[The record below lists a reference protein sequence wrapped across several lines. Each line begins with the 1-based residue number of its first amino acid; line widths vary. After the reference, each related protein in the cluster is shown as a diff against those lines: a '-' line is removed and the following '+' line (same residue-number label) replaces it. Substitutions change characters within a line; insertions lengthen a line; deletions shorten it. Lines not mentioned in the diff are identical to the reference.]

1 MPLQRREGVMKRFI
15 EGEDRNQSLL
25 FPEALDDYIAED
37 NPVRV
42 IDVFIDELDLARLG
56 FGRVEPKDTG
66 RPAYHPSMLL
76 KLYVYAYL
84 NRVQSSRRIEREAR
98 RNVELMWLT
107 ERLSPDHKTIAD
119 FRKDNGQ
126 AIRGVC
132 REFVVLCRR
141 LNLFTQALVVI
152 DGSKF
157 KAVNN
162 RDRNF
167 TRAKMKRRLAQV
179 EASLDRYFEQLEQTD
194 REESSLADV
203 KTARLEDK
211 IALLKK
217 EMARLKKLEARMLK
231 APGQQISLTD
241 PDARAMK
248 TRGNGIVGYN
258 VQTAVD
264 AKHHLIVA
272 HEVTNQGSD
281 RTQLSPMA
289 TKAREAMDAEDLTV
303 VADAGYFKNEEILSC
318 HKAGIIANVPKMD
331 TSGKRAKGMFERKD
345 FCYVP
350 DKDEYRCPANEV
362 LKWRMTS
369 EENGLTLHRYWSSA
383 CPACAMKAQCTTGK
397 ERRVTR
403 WEHESILEAMQERMV
418 CDPQIMRVRRQTVEH
433 PYGTLKA
440 WMGATHFLTRTLDRV
455 STEMSLQVI
464 AYNLKRVMNILGI
477 KPLIQ
482 AIQA

>member
-1 MPLQRREGVMKRFI
+1 MKRFI
-15 EGEDRNQSLL
+15 EGEDRNQSTL
-25 FPEALDDYIAED
+25 FPETLDDYIAED

-42 IDVFIDELDLARLG
+42 IDVFVDELDLAQLG
-56 FGRVEPKDTG
+56 FGRVEPKETG

-84 NRVQSSRRIEREAR
+84 NRIQSSRRIEREAR

-179 EASLDRYFEQLEQTD
+179 EASLDRYFEQLEQAD
-194 REESSLADV
+194 REESTLADT

-211 IALLKK
+211 IALLRE
-217 EMARLKKLEARMLK
+217 EMKRLKKHEARMLK

-241 PDARAMK
+241 PDARSMK
-248 TRGNGIVGYN
+248 SRGNGIVGYN

-264 AKHHLIVA
+264 AEHHLIVA
-272 HEVTNQGSD
+272 HEVTNKGSD
-281 RTQLSPMA
+281 RGQLTPMA
-289 TKAREAMDAEDLTV
+289 RQADEAMDAEDLTV
-303 VADAGYFKNEEILSC
+303 IADAGYFKRADILSC
-318 HKAGIIANVPKMD
+318 HEAGITANVPRSPNLGRQ
-331 TSGKRAKGMFERKD
+331 TKGLFGRKD
-345 FCYVP
+345 FHYAP
-350 DKDEYRCPANEV
+350 EKDEYRCPANER
-362 LKWRMTS
+362 LIWRMTS
-369 EENGLTLHRYWSSA
+369 EEAGLMVHRYWSSN
-383 CPACAMKAQCTTGK
+383 CKTCSLKRKCTTSK

-403 WEHESILEAMQERMV
+403 WEHEAILESMQDRLD

-440 WMGATHFLTRTLDRV
+440 WMGSTHFLTRTLNRV
-455 STEMSLQVI
+455 STEMSLHVL
-464 AYNLKRVMNILGI
+464 AYNLRRVMNILGV

-482 AIQA
+482 AMQA